1 MAYRP
6 TRRDLVAFALTMNA
20 AELTP
25 PAAARKPKK
34 ITQHGETRTDDYFWL
49 REKTNPE
56 VLAYLEA
63 ENKYFESV
71 MRPVAALKETLY
83 KEMVGRIQESDLS
96 VPEKKDDYFY
106 YTRIEKGQNYQLY
119 CSKYETLDGKEELL
133 LDGNEL
139 AKGHKYFRLG
149 NYAVSPNHSLLA
161 YSIDTEG
168 DEVYVTHFKD
178 LKTGQTLP
186 DKIPNVYY
194 GIVWAND
201 NKTLFYTTLD
211 GAKRPYRVHRHTLGQ
226 PTDAVVYEEKDERFY
241 VELRKTRD
249 AKFVLIASDSK
260 MTSEVF
266 YLDAAT
272 PGAEFR
278 SVAGRR
284 HGVEYAANHH
294 DGEFLIL
301 NNDGAI
307 NFKVSK
313 AKVGD
318 SAPPKWR
325 DFIAH
330 RAGVFIEQIAEY
342 KDWLTLT
349 ERENGLRRLHVRRW
363 DGAEDHIAAMPE
375 PVYALQP
382 TGNPNYDAKTVRFTY
397 QSLVTPSSV
406 YDYELASRQS
416 TLRKQQQIPS
426 GYDSSQYAS
435 ERIFATAADGAKI
448 PIAVVYKKGFKSD
461 GKAPLLLY
469 AYGSYG
475 INTEATFNA
484 SRLSLLDRGFA
495 FAVANIRG
503 GSEMGRHWYDTGKL
517 LNKKNTF
524 TDFIAAA
531 EHLVARNYTSPS
543 RLAIMGGSAGGLL
556 MGAVA
561 NMRPDLFHTV
571 LALVPFVDVLNSM
584 SDASLPLT
592 VGEYEEWGN
601 PENKP
606 FYDYMKSYSPYDN
619 VAKKAYPNILATGG
633 LNDPRVPYWEPAKW
647 VAKLRATKTDK
658 NTLAMKLNMG
668 AGHFGKSGRYAA
680 LEETAE
686 QFAFLLL
693 TMGMNK

>member
-6 TRRDLVAFALTMNA
+6 TRRDLVALALTMNA
-20 AELTP
+20 ADP
-25 PAAARKPKK
+25 PAPIAARKPKK
-34 ITQHGETRTDDYFWL
+34 ITQHGETRTDDYFWM

-63 ENKYFESV
+63 ENRYFEGV
-71 MRPVAALKETLY
+71 MKPVAALKETLY
-83 KEMVGRIQESDLS
+83 KEMVGRVQETDLS
-96 VPEKKDDYFY
+96 VPERKDDYYY
-106 YTRIEKGQNYQLY
+106 YTRIEKGQNYLLY
-119 CSKYETLDGKEELL
+119 CRKYETLDGKEELF

-139 AKGHKYFRLG
+139 ATGHKYFRLG
-149 NYAVSPNHSLLA
+149 NYAVSPNHALLA

-178 LKTGQTLP
+178 LKTGAVLP
-186 DKIPNVYY
+186 DQIPNVYY

-211 GAKRPYRVHRHTLGQ
+211 AAKRPFRVHRHTLGSQ
-226 PTDAVVYEEKDERFY
+226 LEIDKVVYEEKDERFY

-266 YLDAAT
+266 YLDAST
-272 PGAEFR
+272 PNAEFK

-284 HGVEYAANHH
+284 QGVEYTVHH
-294 DGEFLIL
+294 HAGDFLIL
-301 NNDGAI
+301 NNHNAA
-307 NFKVSK
+307 NFKVSA

-318 SAPPKWR
+318 SEWR
-325 DFIAH
+325 DIIPH
-330 RAGVFIEQIAEY
+330 RSDVYIEQIAEY
-342 KDWLTLT
+342 KDWFTLT
-349 ERENGLRRLHVRRW
+349 ERENGLRRLHVRKW
-363 DGAEDHIAAMPE
+363 NGGDDHIVAMPE
-375 PVYALQP
+375 PVYALQL

-406 YDYELASRQS
+406 YDYELSTRQR

-426 GYDSSQYAS
+426 GYDASQYTS
-435 ERIFATAADGAKI
+435 ERHFAKAADGASI
-448 PIAVVYKKGFKSD
+448 PVAIVYKKGFKADAKS
-461 GKAPLLLY
+461 PLLLY

-475 INTEATFNA
+475 INTEAAFNA

-531 EHLVARNYTSPS
+531 EHLIAKKYTAPS
-543 RLAIMGGSAGGLL
+543 KLAIMGGSAGGLL
-556 MGAVA
+556 MGAVV
-561 NMRPDLFHTV
+561 NMRPDLFHTA

-584 SDASLPLT
+584 SDAALPLT

-601 PENKP
+601 PEDKR

-619 VAKKAYPNILATGG
+619 LAKKAYPNILATAG
-633 LNDPRVPYWEPAKW
+633 LNDPRVPYWEPSKW
-647 VAKLRATKTDK
+647 VAKLRTLKTDK
-658 NTLAMKLNMG
+658 NILAMKINMG

>member
-6 TRRDLVAFALTMNA
+6 TRRDLVALALTMNA
-20 AELTP
+20 AELPP

-34 ITQHGETRTDDYFWL
+34 ITQHGENRTDDYFWL

-56 VLAYLEA
+56 VLAYLES
-63 ENKYFESV
+63 ENKYFEGV
-71 MRPVAALKETLY
+71 MQPVAALKEALY
-83 KEMVGRIQESDLS
+83 KEMVGRVQETDLS
-96 VPEKKDDYFY
+96 VPEKKDDYYY

-119 CSKYETLDGKEELL
+119 CRKYETLDGKEELL

-149 NYAVSPNHSLLA
+149 NYAVSPNHALLA

-178 LKTGQTLP
+178 LKTGATLS
-186 DKIPNVYY
+186 DQIPNVYY

-211 GAKRPYRVHRHTLGQ
+211 AAKRPYRVHRHTLGT
-226 PTDAVVYEEKDERFY
+226 PTANDPVVYEEKDERFY

-249 AKFVLIASDSK
+249 AKYVLIASDSK
-260 MTSEVF
+260 MTSEVY

-272 PGAEFR
+272 PNAEFK
-278 SVAGRR
+278 SVAPRR
-284 HGVEYAANHH
+284 QGVEYAVHHH

-301 NNDGAI
+301 NNHNAI
-307 NFKVSK
+307 NFKISA
-313 AKVGD
+313 AKVG
-318 SAPPKWR
+318 AAEWR
-325 DFIAH
+325 DLIPH
-330 RAGVFIEQIAEY
+330 RTDVYIEQIAEY

-349 ERENGLRRLHVRRW
+349 ERENGLRRLHARKW
-363 DGAEDHIAAMPE
+363 NGDEDHIVAMPE

-382 TGNPNYDAKTVRFTY
+382 TGNPNYDAKTIRFTY

-406 YDYELASRQS
+406 FDYELASRQR

-426 GYDSSQYAS
+426 GYDASQYTS
-435 ERIFATAADGAKI
+435 ERHFAKAADGALI
-448 PIAVVYKKGFKSD
+448 PIAIVYKKGFKAD
-461 GKAPLLLY
+461 GKSPLLLY

-475 INTEATFNA
+475 INTEAAFNA

-531 EHLVARNYTSPS
+531 EHLIGKNYTTPS
-543 RLAIMGGSAGGLL
+543 KLAIMGGSAGGLL
-556 MGAVA
+556 MGAVI
-561 NMRPDLFHTV
+561 NLRPELFHTV

-601 PENKP
+601 PDDKK

-647 VAKLRATKTDK
+647 VAKMRTLKTDK
-658 NTLAMKLNMG
+658 NILAMKINMG

-686 QFAFLLL
+686 QYAFLLL
-693 TMGMNK
+693 TMGITK